1 MGSTSME
8 DTNTGASSHSESSPA
23 PFKKWFMRQYWR
35 IQQSQTIISMAFWVT
50 TLTLLI
56 WPYVKWRFEDGVT
69 FAGISITYW
78 GLLGIG
84 ASVMLVVLL
93 VGLIYDVTFGLWR
106 EHMTII
112 GERNP
117 FQTYQMSPNF
127 AVILIQTNI
136 LLRKIAADDEEAMR
150 HCDFVDR
157 WLKWNIDTEIFARTM
172 SGWQNIVEDEDP
184 FLPYLDDEQR
194 ERLQHSVDELKTL

>member
-1 MGSTSME
+1 MNILSGVVMVSEQASGSDS
-8 DTNTGASSHSESSPA
+8 GS

-35 IQQSQTIISMAFWVT
+35 VQQSQTIISMAFWVT

-56 WPYVKWRFEDGVT
+56 WPYVRWRFENDST
-69 FAGISITYW
+69 FAGISTTYL
-78 GLLGIG
+78 GLIAIG
-84 ASVMLVVLL
+84 STVVVLVLL
-93 VGLIYDVTFGLWR
+93 VGIIYDVTFGLWR

-127 AVILIQTNI
+127 SIILMQTNI

-172 SGWQNIVEDEDP
+172 AGWEQIVEDKDP
-184 FLPYLDDEQR
+184 YLPYLDDEQR
-194 ERLQHSVDELKTL
+194 ENLKAKVEELKNL

>member
-93 VGLIYDVTFGLWR
+93 VGLIT
-106 EHMTII
+106 T
-112 GERNP
+112 
-117 FQTYQMSPNF
+117 S
-127 AVILIQTNI
+127 
-136 LLRKIAADDEEAMR
+136 
-150 HCDFVDR
+150 
-157 WLKWNIDTEIFARTM
+157 
-172 SGWQNIVEDEDP
+172 
-184 FLPYLDDEQR
+184 
-194 ERLQHSVDELKTL
+194 HSVCGVSI